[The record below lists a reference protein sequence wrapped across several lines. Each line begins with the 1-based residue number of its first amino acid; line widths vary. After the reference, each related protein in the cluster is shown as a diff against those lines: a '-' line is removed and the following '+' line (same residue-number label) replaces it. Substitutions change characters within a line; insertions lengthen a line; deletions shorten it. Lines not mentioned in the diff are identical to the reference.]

1 MVNMMVLVHL
11 NGQIKINIKDNLKKI
26 KNKEKE
32 FIL

>member
-1 MVNMMVLVHL
+1 MVLVHL